1 MKLGSGIGASQIF
14 FLYWTR
20 VGSSSNW
27 ALDSSIIAELQL
39 LNIFEQC

>member
-14 FLYWTR
+14 LYWTR
-20 VGSSSNW
+20 VGSFSNW